1 MGFVS
6 KSALAAVLALG
17 AAALTAAPAEA
28 QKKKKE
34 EAAKVQVSDA
44 FRTAAVEGETAAK
57 AGDIATAK
65 AKLAAADAAATND
78 TEKFYAANLRLQV
91 AQAAK
96 DNAMLA
102 TALDQMIA
110 NPTTPAEQQG
120 TLNYNRGIL
129 ALNAK
134 QKDVALRYFQR
145 AKELGYNDPE
155 YDLRMASLQLEGGN
169 VDNGVA
175 ALDKAI
181 QAKVAA
187 GQPVPNDWYNLAI
200 AQLYKANKPA
210 ETATWMRRQLKDYPT
225 PTNWRKALILFRDRA
240 DQGRALGGS
249 ARLDTF
255 RLMRETGA
263 LTDQA
268 EFGEYAQLAND
279 LGLPYETVA
288 VIDQGRASGKISATA
303 TDYTKLKTS
312 AQSAIRAEGSLSSLD
327 SKARSA
333 ANGKLASST
342 GNAYLANGD
351 AAKAVEFFQLA
362 LQKGGV
368 DQDEVN
374 TRLGIALAKSG
385 RRDEAKAAFAKV
397 TGAPRNE
404 LAAFWTLWLD
414 APKTAG

>member
-34 EAAKVQVSDA
+34 EAPKVQINEA
-44 FRTAAVEGETAAK
+44 FRTAAVAGETAAK

-65 AKLAAADAAATND
+65 ARLAEADAAATSD
-78 TEKFYAANLRLQV
+78 VEKFYAANLRLQV

-96 DNAMLA
+96 DNALLA

-110 NPTTPAEQQG
+110 NPNTPAEQQA

-134 QKDVALRYFQR
+134 DKAGARQYFQR
-145 AKELGYNDPE
+145 AKQLGYNDPE
-155 YDLRMASLQLEGGN
+155 YDLRMASLELEGGN
-169 VDNGVA
+169 VDQGVS

-200 AQLYKANKPA
+200 SQLYKANKPA

-225 PTNWRKALILFRDRA
+225 ATNWRKALILFRDRA

-263 LTDQA
+263 LTDQS
-268 EFGEYAQLAND
+268 EFGEYAQLAQD

-288 VIDQGRASGKISATA
+288 VIDQGRAAGKIPASATQYNA
-303 TDYTKLKTS
+303 LKTE
-312 AQSAIRAEGSLSSLD
+312 AQAGIRAEGSLSSLD
-327 SKARSA
+327 AKSRSA
-333 ANGKLASST
+333 ANGKLAAGT
-342 GNAYLANGD
+342 ANAYLANGD
-351 AAKAVEFFQLA
+351 AAKAAEFFQLA

-414 APKTAG
+414 SPKTAG

>member
-34 EAAKVQVSDA
+34 EAPKVQINEA
-44 FRTAAVEGETAAK
+44 FRTAAVAGETAAK

-65 AKLAAADAAATND
+65 ARLAEADAAATSD
-78 TEKFYAANLRLQV
+78 VEKFYAANLRLQV
-91 AQAAK
+91 AQASK
-96 DNAMLA
+96 DNALLA
-102 TALDQMIA
+102 TALDQMIS
-110 NPTTPAEQQG
+110 NPNTPAEQQG

-134 QKDVALRYFQR
+134 DKAAARQYFVR
-145 AKELGYNDPE
+145 AKQLGYNDPE
-155 YDLRMASLQLEGGN
+155 YDLRMASLELDTGN
-169 VDNGVA
+169 VDQGVA
-175 ALDKAI
+175 ALDKAV

-200 AQLYKANKPA
+200 SKLYNANKPA

-225 PTNWRKALILFRDRA
+225 ATNWRKALILFRDRA

-255 RLMRETGA
+255 RLMREAGA

-268 EFGEYAQLAND
+268 EFGEYAQLAQD

-288 VIDQGRASGKISATA
+288 VIDQGRAAGKIPASATQYNA
-303 TDYTKLKTS
+303 LKTE
-312 AQSAIRAEGSLSSLD
+312 AQAGIRAEGSLSSLD
-327 SKARSA
+327 AKSRSA
-333 ANGKLASST
+333 ANGKLAAGT
-342 GNAYLANGD
+342 ANAYLANGD
-351 AAKAVEFFQLA
+351 AAKAAEFFQLA

-385 RRDEAKAAFAKV
+385 RAAEAKAAFAKV
-397 TGAPRNE
+397 TTAPRSE
-404 LAAFWTLWLD
+404 LASFWALWLD
-414 APKTAG
+414 TPKTAG

>member
-34 EAAKVQVSDA
+34 EAPKVQINDA
-44 FRTAAVEGETAAK
+44 FRAAAVAGETAAK

-65 AKLAAADAAATND
+65 ARLAEADAAATSD
-78 TEKFYAANLRLQV
+78 IEKFYAANLRLQV
-91 AQAAK
+91 AQASK
-96 DNAMLA
+96 DNALLA
-102 TALDQMIA
+102 TAIDQMIA
-110 NPTTPAEQQG
+110 NPNTPAEQQA

-134 QKDVALRYFQR
+134 DKAGARQYFQR
-145 AKELGYNDPE
+145 AKQLGYNDPE
-155 YDLRMASLQLEGGN
+155 YDLRMASLELEGGN
-169 VDNGVA
+169 VDQGVS

-200 AQLYKANKPA
+200 SQLYKANKPA
-210 ETATWMRRQLKDYPT
+210 ETAAWMRRQLKDYPT
-225 PTNWRKALILFRDRA
+225 ATNWRKALILFRDRA

-268 EFGEYAQLAND
+268 EFGEYAQLAQD

-288 VIDQGRASGKISATA
+288 VIDQGRAAGKIPASATQYNA
-303 TDYTKLKTS
+303 LKTE
-312 AQSAIRAEGSLSSLD
+312 AQAGIRAEGSLSSLD
-327 SKARSA
+327 AKSRSA
-333 ANGKLASST
+333 ANGKLAAGT
-342 GNAYLANGD
+342 ANAYLANGD
-351 AAKAVEFFQLA
+351 AAKAAEFFQLA

-414 APKTAG
+414 SPKTAG

>member
-1 MGFVS
+1 
-6 KSALAAVLALG
+6 
-17 AAALTAAPAEA
+17 
-28 QKKKKE
+28 
-34 EAAKVQVSDA
+34 
-44 FRTAAVEGETAAK
+44 
-57 AGDIATAK
+57 
-65 AKLAAADAAATND
+65 
-78 TEKFYAANLRLQV
+78 
-91 AQAAK
+91 
-96 DNAMLA
+96 MLA

-110 NPTTPAEQQG
+110 NPNTPADQQG

-134 QKDVALRYFQR
+134 DKAAARQYFQR
-145 AKELGYNDPE
+145 AKQLGYNDPE
-155 YDLRMASLQLEGGN
+155 YDLRMASLELDGGS
-169 VDNGVA
+169 VDQGVA
-175 ALDKAI
+175 ALDKAV

-200 AQLYKANKPA
+200 SQLYKANKPA

-225 PTNWRKALILFRDRA
+225 ATNWRKALILFRDRA

-263 LTDQA
+263 LTDQS
-268 EFGEYAQLAND
+268 EFGEYAQLAQD

-288 VIDQGRASGKISATA
+288 VIDQGRAAGKIPASATQYNA
-303 TDYTKLKTS
+303 LRTE
-312 AQSAIRAEGSLSSLD
+312 AQSSIRAEGSLSSLD
-327 SKARSA
+327 AKSRSA
-333 ANGKLASST
+333 ANGKLASGT

-351 AAKAVEFFQLA
+351 ATKAAEFFQLA

-404 LAAFWTLWLD
+404 LATFWTLWLD
-414 APKTAG
+414 SPKTAG

>member
-34 EAAKVQVSDA
+34 EAPKVQINEA
-44 FRTAAVEGETAAK
+44 FRTAAVAGETAAK

-65 AKLAAADAAATND
+65 ARLAEADAAATSD
-78 TEKFYAANLRLQV
+78 VEKFYAANLRLQV
-91 AQAAK
+91 AQASK

-110 NPTTPAEQQG
+110 NPNTPADQQG

-134 QKDVALRYFQR
+134 DKAAARQYFQR
-145 AKELGYNDPE
+145 AKQLGYNDPE
-155 YDLRMASLQLEGGN
+155 YDLRMASLELDGGS
-169 VDNGVA
+169 VDQGVA
-175 ALDKAI
+175 ALDKAV

-200 AQLYKANKPA
+200 SQLYKANKPA

-225 PTNWRKALILFRDRA
+225 ATNWRKALILFRDRA

-263 LTDQA
+263 LTDQS
-268 EFGEYAQLAND
+268 EFGEYAQLAQD

-288 VIDQGRASGKISATA
+288 VIDQGRAAGKIPASATQYNA
-303 TDYTKLKTS
+303 LRTE
-312 AQSAIRAEGSLSSLD
+312 AQSSIRAEGSLSSLD
-327 SKARSA
+327 AKSRSA
-333 ANGKLASST
+333 ANGKLASGT

-351 AAKAVEFFQLA
+351 ATKAAEFFQLA

-385 RRDEAKAAFAKV
+385 RREEAKAAFAKV

-404 LAAFWTLWLD
+404 LATFWTLWLD
-414 APKTAG
+414 SPKTAG

>member
-34 EAAKVQVSDA
+34 EAAKVQINEA
-44 FRTAAVEGETAAK
+44 FRTAAVAGETAAK

-65 AKLAAADAAATND
+65 ARLAEADAAATSD
-78 TEKFYAANLRLQV
+78 IEKFYAANLRLQV

-96 DNAMLA
+96 DNALLA
-102 TALDQMIA
+102 TAIDQMIA
-110 NPTTPAEQQG
+110 NPNTPAEQQA

-134 QKDVALRYFQR
+134 DKAAARQYFQR
-145 AKELGYNDPE
+145 AKQLGYNDPE
-155 YDLRMASLQLEGGN
+155 YDLRMASLELDGGS
-169 VDNGVA
+169 VDQGIA
-175 ALDKAI
+175 ALDKAV

-200 AQLYKANKPA
+200 SQLYKANKPA
-210 ETATWMRRQLKDYPT
+210 ETAAWMRRQLKDYPT
-225 PTNWRKALILFRDRA
+225 ATNWRKALILFRDRA

-255 RLMRETGA
+255 RLMREAGA

-268 EFGEYAQLAND
+268 EFGEYAQLAQD

-288 VIDQGRASGKISATA
+288 VIDQGRAAGKIPASATQYNA
-303 TDYTKLKTS
+303 LKTE
-312 AQSAIRAEGSLSSLD
+312 AQAGIRAEGSLSSLD
-327 SKARSA
+327 AKSRSA
-333 ANGKLASST
+333 ANGKLAAGT
-342 GNAYLANGD
+342 ANAYLANGD
-351 AAKAVEFFQLA
+351 AAKAAEFFQLA

-414 APKTAG
+414 SPKTAG